1 MNVLLIGAG
10 AVGQAYGRHFH
21 LGGAKV
27 TFYVRPHYAEETRK
41 GFAMY
46 PLNTR
51 KVAKGPV
58 RFDDFNVVTSFSDA
72 ANTQWDFV
80 VLCMSSTALRKG
92 TWLDELVA
100 VIGDATLVSLCPGL
114 QDNEFVLARVSKERA
129 VFGLIGL
136 TSYPGPLE
144 GESLPS
150 PGMVYWIPPLAKMAF
165 SGPDVRTKEVV
176 KVLTAGGLASKQ
188 VEDTAASAAFA
199 GPILQMVI
207 IGLELVGWSFV
218 SLRKNKPMM
227 KKSYAAM
234 RESFSIAEKR
244 LGTKTPLA
252 LRLIRPWNLRLVL
265 RLIPYIVPFDM
276 ERFFE
281 KHFTKV
287 GDQTEDNLET
297 LTSLAKSEN
306 MSHEALLSLH
316 EQLGALRA
324 HANAV

>member
-21 LGGAKV
+21 LGGANV

-46 PLNTR
+46 PLNER
-51 KVAKGPV
+51 KASKGPV
-58 RFDDFNVVTSFSDA
+58 RFDDFSVITNFSDA
-72 ANTQWDFV
+72 ADTKWDFV

-92 TWLDELVA
+92 TWLDELVD

-114 QDNEFVLARVSKERA
+114 KDNEFVLARVPKERA

-136 TSYPGPLE
+136 SSYPGPLE

-150 PGMVYWIPPLAKMAF
+150 PGMVYWIPPGAKMAF
-165 SGPDVRTKEVV
+165 SGPDGPTQNVV
-176 KVLTAGGLASKQ
+176 KLLAAGGLASKQ
-188 VEDTAASAAFA
+188 VKDTAVTAAFA
-199 GPILQMVI
+199 SPILQMVI
-207 IGLELVGWSFV
+207 VGLELVGWKFV

-227 KKSYAAM
+227 KKSYTAM
-234 RESFSIAEKR
+234 REAFSVAEKR
-244 LGTKTPLA
+244 LKTKTPFA
-252 LRLIRPWNLRLVL
+252 LRLIRPWNLRIVL
-265 RLIPYIVPFDM
+265 RLIPHIVPFDM

-287 GDQTEDNLET
+287 GDQTEDNLAT
-297 LTSLAKSEN
+297 LRNLAESEN
-306 MSHEALLSLH
+306 LSYEALLSLH
-316 EQLGALRA
+316 EQLGALRDSSGTL
-324 HANAV
+324 